1 MDKQAAGQLRRTTID
16 DIARAAGLAKA
27 TVSRAL
33 NGRGEVHPT
42 TRERVLQTASEL
54 GYVPQAAAHALR
66 TGRSRCL
73 GLLLPSVQW
82 PWLVDV
88 LQGVADAVSDAGY
101 TLLLFS
107 TAKGEQ
113 TEREFVTKVLPS
125 RPMDGLLLIVP
136 PGLIPSIRDLAAHGL
151 PVVVVDD
158 RGHPAGLPSV
168 SSANHQGA
176 VLATRHLLGLGRR
189 RIAVVAGPMDYGCC
203 GDRLSG
209 YREALAEASVTYD
222 PSLVVDADFTMA
234 GGRAAVAALLARDP
248 SIDAVFAMNDLMAI
262 GALDVLGDRVPS
274 EVSVVGFDDIAAAE
288 LTRPQLTTVH
298 QPLYEMGQT
307 AVSLALDAIE
317 GGTTVQRNV
326 TLPTRLVVRHSCGG
340 QQGDQ

>member
-1 MDKQAAGQLRRTTID
+1 MDKQGSQLRRTTID
-16 DIARAAGLAKA
+16 DIARVSGLAKA

-33 NGRGEVHPT
+33 NGRGEVHPS
-42 TRERVLQTASEL
+42 TRERILQTAEEL

-113 TEREFVTKVLPS
+113 AEREFVTKVLPS

-136 PGLIPSIRDLAAHGL
+136 PGLIPSIRDLAAHGM

-168 SSANHQGA
+168 SSANREGA
-176 VLATRHLLGLGRR
+176 RLAIRHLLGLGRR
-189 RIAVVAGPMDYGCC
+189 RIAVIAGPMDYGCC
-203 GDRLSG
+203 QDRLAG
-209 YREALAEASVTYD
+209 YREALVERGVAFDESLIVTANFRTTGGSSAVD
-222 PSLVVDADFTMA
+222 ELV
-234 GGRAAVAALLARDP
+234 ARGV
-248 SIDAVFAMNDLMAI
+248 SFDAVFAMNDLMAI
-262 GALDVLGDRVPS
+262 GAMNALGDRVPN
-274 EVSVVGFDDIAAAE
+274 EVAVVGFDDIDAAQ

-307 AVSLALDAIE
+307 AVTMALEAID
-317 GGTTVQRNV
+317 GGGSEVQNV
-326 TLPTRLVVRHSCGG
+326 VLPTALVVRQSCGG
-340 QQGDQ
+340 MQ

>member
-1 MDKQAAGQLRRTTID
+1 MDTKGARTQGRRPTID
-16 DIARAAGLAKA
+16 DIARASGLAKA

-33 NGRGEVHPT
+33 NGRGEVHPS
-42 TRERVLQTASEL
+42 TRERVLRTASEL

-158 RGHPAGLPSV
+158 RGHPAELPSV
-168 SSANHQGA
+168 SSANRQGA
-176 VLATRHLLGLGRR
+176 SLATRHLLELGRR
-189 RIAVVAGPMDYGCC
+189 RIAVIAGPMEYGCC
-203 GDRLSG
+203 RDRLAG
-209 YREALAEASVTYD
+209 YTDALDEAGVEFD
-222 PSLVVDADFTMA
+222 PSLVVDADFTAA
-234 GGRAAVAALLARDP
+234 GGTAALASLLSRDA
-248 SIDAVFAMNDLMAI
+248 SVDAVFAMNDLMAI
-262 GALDVLGDRVPS
+262 GALDLLDDRVPQD
-274 EVSVVGFDDIAAAE
+274 VSVVGFDDIAAAE
-288 LTRPQLTTVH
+288 LTRPRLTTVH

-307 AVSLALDAIE
+307 AVALALEAIE
-317 GGTTVQRNV
+317 SGVIAEQNV
-326 TLPTRLVVRHSCGG
+326 TLPTTLVVRESCGG
-340 QQGDQ
+340 RP

>member
-1 MDKQAAGQLRRTTID
+1 MDTQDAGSQVRRITID

-33 NGRGEVHPT
+33 NGRGEVHPS

-113 TEREFVTKVLPS
+113 AEREFVTKVLPS

-158 RGHPAGLPSV
+158 RGHPAELPSV
-168 SSANHQGA
+168 SSANESGA
-176 VLATRHLLGLGRR
+176 LLATRHLLQLGRR
-189 RIAVVAGPMDYGCC
+189 RIAVVAGPMSFGCC
-203 GDRLSG
+203 RDRLSG
-209 YREALAEASVTYD
+209 YRSALDDAGVPFD
-222 PSLVVDADFTMA
+222 PSLVVTADFTTA
-234 GGRAAVAALLARDP
+234 GGRAAVAELVDD
-248 SIDAVFAMNDLMAI
+248 SYDAVFAMNDLMAI
-262 GALDVLGDRVPS
+262 GALDVLGDRVPA

-288 LTRPQLTTVH
+288 LTRPKLTTVR

-307 AVSLALDAIE
+307 AVALALEAIE
-317 GGTTVQRNV
+317 SGTSAARNV
-326 TLPTRLVVRHSCGG
+326 TLPTTLVVRQSCGG
-340 QQGDQ
+340 QQ